1 MDFLRIY
8 LIGERGVGKSALV
21 VRYLTKRFLI
31 DCSQDTGKEIS
42 GFNIKVID
50 FCFLISTVENRFFL
64 PFLCRN
70 SVRNQT

>member
-31 DCSQDTGKEIS
+31 DCSQDTGKEIFGLLS
-42 GFNIKVID
+42 KLSIFV
-50 FCFLISTVENRFFL
+50 S
-64 PFLCRN
+64 
-70 SVRNQT
+70 